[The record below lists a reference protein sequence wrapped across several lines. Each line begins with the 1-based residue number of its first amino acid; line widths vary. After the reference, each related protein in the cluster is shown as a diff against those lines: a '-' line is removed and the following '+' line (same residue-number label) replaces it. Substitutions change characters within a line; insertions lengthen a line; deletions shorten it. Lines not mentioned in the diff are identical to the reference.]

1 VVRAWV
7 GQPKLDAVL
16 RPKLA
21 GGDELGAEPQDAPG
35 EALQN
40 VGEKA
45 YGFNRRLYSLR
56 RGWGYR
62 LQSGAVVSRP
72 EHVVRLGLRA
82 GRPQE
87 AWAELR
93 GVKLP
98 ALAVEQLTGLGTS
111 LLLPLIKFK
120 DL

>member
-1 VVRAWV
+1 MVRAWV

-45 YGFNRRLYSLR
+45 YGFNREMNPIDLN
-56 RGWGYR
+56 
-62 LQSGAVVSRP
+62 SRSSIFSST
-72 EHVVRLGLRA
+72 RLGL
-82 GRPQE
+82 
-87 AWAELR
+87 
-93 GVKLP
+93 
-98 ALAVEQLTGLGTS
+98 
-111 LLLPLIKFK
+111 
-120 DL
+120 